1 MVLITATACRLF
13 KKVLKMFQIPT
24 FEEIRDSILR
34 DTQSLDPTA
43 DISSDSDHFVHASRL
58 ASVAV
63 GQYAHQAWIMR
74 QIFPDTADSE
84 YLERH
89 ANLRG
94 IRRRNPTGSA
104 GYATGS
110 GALSG
115 AVIDVGLQIKQ
126 DERFFVTTEQTIV
139 QPDGHYR
146 VAVKAVDKGL
156 NTNVSKGQAQFM
168 AAPVGVPSDCVINAE
183 GGTDAENDASLLKR
197 LLARIRRPA
206 AGGNRY
212 DFQEWALDVDGVT
225 SAYIYPLRRGLGTV
239 DIVITSSNK
248 LPTPET
254 VQACQDYIDSM
265 RPVTAKNVLV
275 MAPEPVAVNVDV
287 GVFMPG
293 IDDIQTPIER
303 AVTEYFD
310 SLIPGEDLVKSQIE
324 AIVSNVVGVQDRAVH
339 NPLSNMIADKDAAAD
354 VGWFRLGVLTVSSMA

>member
-1 MVLITATACRLF
+1 
-13 KKVLKMFQIPT
+13 MFQIPT

-63 GQYAHQAWIMR
+63 GQYAHQAWITR

-94 IRRRNPTGSA
+94 LRRRNPTGSA

-156 NTNVSKGQAQFM
+156 NTNVSDGQAQFM
-168 AAPVGVPSDCVINAE
+168 AAPVGVPSDCVVNAE

-197 LLARIRRPA
+197 LLRIIRHPP
-206 AGGNRY
+206 AGGNIHDY
-212 DFQEWALDVDGVT
+212 KDWAEQVDGVE

-239 DIVITSSNK
+239 DVVITTEGGLTSDEIVKN
-248 LPTPET
+248 TQT
-254 VQACQDYIDSM
+254 YIDKM
-265 RPVTAKNVLV
+265 RPVTAKSVLV
-275 MAPEPVAVNVDV
+275 MKPSIISVPV
-287 GVFMPG
+287 
-293 IDDIQTPIER
+293 
-303 AVTEYFD
+303 
-310 SLIPGEDLVKSQIE
+310 
-324 AIVSNVVGVQDRAVH
+324 VVGVRLSGIDIIEAKQRIRESLTSYFAGLAPGEELVLSKIEAVI
-339 NPLSNMIADKDAAAD
+339 SNINGIADRRITSPTNNLIIDISNRMD
-354 VGWFRLGVLTVSSMA
+354 WFFLGEINVTEI

>member
-1 MVLITATACRLF
+1 
-13 KKVLKMFQIPT
+13 MFQIPT
-24 FEEIRDSILR
+24 FEQVRAAILR

-63 GQYAHQAWIMR
+63 GQYAHQTWIAR

-94 IRRRNPTGSA
+94 LRRRNPTAAA

-110 GALSG
+110 GALPD
-115 AVIDVGLQIKQ
+115 AVIDAGLQIKQ
-126 DERFFVTTEQTIV
+126 GERFFITTEQIVV
-139 QPDGHYR
+139 QPDGRYR
-146 VAVKAVDKGL
+146 VAVKALDDGL
-156 NTNVSKGQAQFM
+156 VGNVSDGQAQFM
-168 AAPVGVPSDCVINAE
+168 AAPSGVPSGCVINAE
-183 GGTDAENDASLLKR
+183 GGTDAESDGSLLER

-206 AGGNRY
+206 AGGNKY
-212 DFQEWALDVDGVT
+212 DFQDWALEVDGVT
-225 SAYIYPLRRGLGTV
+225 SAYVYPLRRGLGTV
-239 DIVITSSNK
+239 DIVITSGNQ

-254 VQACQDYIDSM
+254 IKACQEHIDSV

-339 NPLSNMIADKDAAAD
+339 NPVSNMIADKGAAAD